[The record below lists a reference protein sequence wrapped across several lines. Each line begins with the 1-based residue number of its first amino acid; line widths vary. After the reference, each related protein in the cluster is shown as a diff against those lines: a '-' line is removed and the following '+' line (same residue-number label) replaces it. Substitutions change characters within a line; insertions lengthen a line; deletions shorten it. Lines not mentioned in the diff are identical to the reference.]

1 MSNGADFT
9 VVSTAAMSALADTGG
24 IDVDV
29 YLPAESGGQ
38 PVLYKGSDARSDQVD
53 LERLRTHGVT
63 EIFVRAHDLRRCEE
77 VLETRLSNLLAD
89 PSIPPADKAQIV
101 HGTGTSIARE
111 MLARPTTSAVTERIS
126 HLADNII
133 SWVLANQHAAGYL
146 LQMAGHER
154 TIASHMHTVAT
165 LAILLGARVFGND
178 PVLLKALGFGG
189 MLHDLG
195 KLSVPKEI
203 LLKPGP
209 LTREEL
215 QVLQQHPIE
224 SIRLLGEDSQVPTL
238 ARQIILQHH
247 ERIDGQGY
255 PLGIGDDEIL
265 PASRVISIVDSFHAM
280 IGRRVYREAMS
291 APDATRAMLL
301 QAGKQFDADFLHAW
315 ADLCEEYGGI
325 AQTSAA
331 ADGQTADPSIA
342 ARYEHASQKNA
353 PRPISHRPARH
364 ACSNNKVVD
373 CYYAGRLIDVTTA
386 PNSFRAC
393 VHDISRGGICIYV
406 LHPMYRGEVANLRIR
421 GQKDELCIRS
431 TVAWCRQHEANV
443 YRVGLRFVERLD
455 SDQLCSEAAVQPL
468 GGYIPAAPATATG
481 ERART
486 PRPSSAK
493 KSPAPE
499 EGNSAMQRLGAIACL
514 RSIPQ
519 DAQQTVVVLAMSS
532 DAAVRLKTIDLL
544 SRIGTRASREALLA
558 LLNDVNAEIR
568 ERTATTLGTDEMHE
582 AGPALRLLLADRIE
596 SVRLAAAGALGR
608 LGDWSGLRMVI
619 SILEHDGPSLRPA
632 IRAFG
637 EITGHRF
644 SANREGIQSARR
656 YLAAKKKTLLR
667 RTTTAAC
674 A

>member
-1 MSNGADFT
+1 MSTGADFT
-9 VVSTAAMSALADTGG
+9 VVSTAAMSALADKGG
-24 IDVDV
+24 VDVDV
-29 YLPAESGGQ
+29 YLPAEGGGP
-38 PVLYKGSDARSDQVD
+38 PVLYKGGDSQSGQVD
-53 LERLRTHGVT
+53 LERLRTHGVA
-63 EIFVRAHDLRRCEE
+63 EVFVRARDLRRCEE
-77 VLETRLSNLLAD
+77 VLESRLSDLLAD
-89 PSIPPADKAQIV
+89 PSIPTADKAQIV
-101 HGTGTSIARE
+101 HGAGTSIARE
-111 MLARPTTSAVTERIS
+111 MLAGPTTSAMTERMS

-133 SWVLANQHAAGYL
+133 SWVLTDQHTAGYL

-165 LAILLGARVFGND
+165 LAILLGARVFGSD
-178 PVLLKALGFGG
+178 PVMLRALGFGG

-224 SIRLLGEDSQVPTL
+224 SIRLLGEDQQVPAL

-247 ERIDGQGY
+247 ERLDGQGY

-265 PASRVISIVDSFHAM
+265 PASRVVSIVDSFHAM
-280 IGRRVYREAMS
+280 IGRRVYRESMS

-301 QAGKQFDADFLHAW
+301 QSGKQFDADYLRAW
-315 ADLCEEYGGI
+315 ADLCEEYSDI
-325 AQTSAA
+325 AQTPDAGS
-331 ADGQTADPSIA
+331 DNDADPTVA

-353 PRPISHRPARH
+353 PRPIAHRPARH
-364 ACSNNKVVD
+364 ACPTNKVVE
-373 CYYAGRLIDVTTA
+373 CFYAGRLIDVTTA

-421 GQKDELCIRS
+421 GQNDELCIRS
-431 TVAWCRQHEANV
+431 TVAWCRQHDANV
-443 YRVGLRFVERLD
+443 YRVGLKFVQRLD
-455 SDQLCSEAAVQPL
+455 PDQLCSEAAVQPL
-468 GGYIPAAPATATG
+468 GGYVTTAKEAENINDTPPPV
-481 ERART
+481 RSPKKRSLAR
-486 PRPSSAK
+486 
-493 KSPAPE
+493 E
-499 EGNSAMQRLGAIACL
+499 EGGSATQRLAAIACL
-514 RSIPQ
+514 RSIPKE
-519 DAQQTVVVLAMSS
+519 AQQTVVVLSMSS

-544 SRIGTRASREALLA
+544 VRIGTTAGREALQA
-558 LLNDVNAEIR
+558 LLNDANAEIR
-568 ERTATTLGTDEMHE
+568 ERAATVLGAAEVHE
-582 AGPALRLLLADRIE
+582 AGPGLRLLLADRIE
-596 SVRLAAAGALGR
+596 SVRLAAAGALGQ

-619 SILEHDGPSLRPA
+619 SILEHDGPNLRAA
-632 IRAFG
+632 IRAFS

-656 YLAAKKKTLLR
+656 YLAAKKKALLR
-667 RTTTAAC
+667 RTAAAAC